1 MLPPFA
7 SLNVFTSDEKIKSF
21 AKILRVPIRNVF
33 HRHVSRMQSNT
44 VMTFSAVQDKFMSSF
59 PSIGTGRQEL
69 PDITITVDDA
79 TELAYQRTDE
89 THQRL

>member
-44 VMTFSAVQDKFMSSF
+44 VMTFSTVQDKL
-59 PSIGTGRQEL
+59 IGTGRQEL